1 MYKVFKIKDRIRV
14 PPELFSS
21 ELNEAVT
28 QSIKDAYINQLS
40 STYGLF
46 LTLVGVE
53 EVGEGRIIPGD
64 GAIYY
69 ETIFKVL
76 SYKPELHEIVEGDVS
91 EITEFGAFARI
102 GPIDGLVHVSQVMDD
117 FVSFSKTGSLQGKE
131 SKRVLK
137 TRDRIRARVVAVS
150 IKSLQTAKIGLTMRQ
165 VGLGKLEWIEEDKKK
180 DEKDKK
186 VRKVGE

>member
-46 LTLVGVE
+46 LSLVKVDE
-53 EVGEGRIIPGD
+53 IGEGRIIPGD

-69 ETIFKVL
+69 ETTFDII

-91 EITEFGAFARI
+91 EITEFGAFVRI

-131 SKRVLK
+131 NKRTLK
-137 TRDRIRARVVAVS
+137 TRDRITARVVAVS

-165 VGLGKLEWIEEDKKK
+165 VGLGKLEWIEEDKEK
-180 DEKDKK
+180 DEKKKK
-186 VRKVGE
+186 VKDGGK